1 MNFVGLNGTVFQP
14 ELRVAKSG
22 MAVLKFRLSYY
33 QGKGKDGKAAYGSID
48 VTAFDKLAQAWDGK
62 LQDRDK
68 VIVIGRLVMDKWEKD
83 GQKHYK
89 HGMIADNIGKEM
101 NLFASP
107 ANSAPVG
114 QYISDEEV
122 PF

>member
-1 MNFVGLNGTVFQP
+1 MNHVILSGTAFEP
-14 ELRVAKSG
+14 NTRIAKSG
-22 MAVLKFRLSYY
+22 MAVLTFRLSYY
-33 QGKGKDGKAAYGSID
+33 QGKGKDGKTAYGSID

-68 VIVIGRLVMDKWEKD
+68 VIVIGRLMMDKWEKD

-101 NLFASP
+101 NLFASS

>member
-1 MNFVGLNGTVFQP
+1 MNQAVFNGTVFKP

-33 QGKGKDGKAAYGSID
+33 QGKDKAGKAAYGSID

-68 VIVIGRLVMDKWEKD
+68 VIVIGRLMMDKWEKD

-101 NLFASP
+101 NLFE
-107 ANSAPVG
+107 
-114 QYISDEEV
+114 YISDEEV

>member
-1 MNFVGLNGTVFQP
+1 MNQTVFNGTVFNP

-22 MAVLKFRLSYY
+22 MAVLKFRLSFY

-48 VTAFDKLAQAWDGK
+48 VTAFDKLAQAFDG

-68 VIVIGRLVMDKWEKD
+68 VIVIGRLMMDKWEKD

-89 HGMIADNIGKEM
+89 HGMIADTIGKEM
-101 NLFASP
+101 NLFANS
-107 ANSAPVG
+107 ANSASGG
-114 QYISDEEV
+114 QYITDEEV